1 MSIFEPMNKEFTC
14 LLIDDDQDD
23 REIFLSVLQDVVPAI
38 RCVTA
43 MNGEEGLRILLSHE
57 VEPDLIFVDMNMPL
71 MNGKQFL
78 EKYSHIDD
86 IKSIPVI
93 MLTTSS
99 DKKSIEETLGLGAR
113 DYITKPDRFSGWG
126 MVIREKINAFRTG
139 G

>member
-1 MSIFEPMNKEFTC
+1 MRKEFTC

-23 REIFLSVLQDVVPAI
+23 REIFLSVLKDLRPAI

-43 MNGEEGLRILLSHE
+43 VNGEEGLRILLSHE

-71 MNGKQFL
+71 MNGRQFL
-78 EKYSHIDD
+78 LEYSHIDD
-86 IKSIPVI
+86 IRSIPVI

-99 DKKSIEETLGLGAR
+99 DKRSVEETLRLGAR

-126 MVIREKINAFRTG
+126 TVIREKINAFRTVG
-139 G
+139 

>member
-1 MSIFEPMNKEFTC
+1 M
-14 LLIDDDQDD
+14 LIDDDQDD
-23 REIFLSVLQDVVPAI
+23 REIFLSVLKDLGPAI

-43 MNGEEGLRILLSHE
+43 INGKEGLRILLSHE

-78 EKYSHIDD
+78 EEYSHLDG

-99 DKKSIEETLGLGAR
+99 DKRSIEETLKLGAR
-113 DYITKPDRFSGWG
+113 DFITKPDRFSGWG
-126 MVIREKINAFRTG
+126 IIIGEKINAFRTG